1 MLAKDYAK
9 YVDCFHV
16 RIVCL
21 ARCHVR
27 IVCLANPPSGVTRAL
42 ISGGGGG
49 GGVYIHTF
57 VFCRLISFEM
67 NLKLK
72 NN

>member
-9 YVDCFHV
+9 DVDRFHV

-42 ISGGGGG
+42 ISRGGGG
-49 GGVYIHTF
+49 GGVYSYIRVLPTNF
-57 VFCRLISFEM
+57 F
-67 NLKLK
+67 
-72 NN
+72 